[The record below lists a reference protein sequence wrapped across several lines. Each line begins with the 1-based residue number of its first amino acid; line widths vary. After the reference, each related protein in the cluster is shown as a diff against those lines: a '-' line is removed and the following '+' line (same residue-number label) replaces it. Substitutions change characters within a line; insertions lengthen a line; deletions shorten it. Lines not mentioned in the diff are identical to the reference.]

1 MAALGGRLK
10 TPVAALATC
19 LLVGCAATKVENTW
33 TAEKP
38 PPNKI
43 QKFAVFAVTG
53 SPSGRIAYEE
63 TLTQRLKDAG
73 LPAVPGYDLVTFD
86 EHPSKDEV
94 IARMKAKQIDGALV
108 SRIDR
113 RTTKTESTP
122 VWVGGGVPAYGFY
135 DYWYAPV
142 AVGTYT
148 TEENEFIV
156 ETILFD
162 LEDGRPYWMA
172 RSNTSRTN
180 PTKFANDIA
189 RPVAESLKQSGL
201 VTP

>member
-1 MAALGGRLK
+1 MAAPWRKIENPCCGVGDVSARGLCGHENREHLEGG
-10 TPVAALATC
+10 AA
-19 LLVGCAATKVENTW
+19 
-33 TAEKP
+33 

-108 SRIDR
+108 SCIDR

-180 PTKFANDIA
+180 PTKFAKDIA
-189 RPVAESLKQSGL
+189 KPVADSLKESGFF
-201 VTP
+201 